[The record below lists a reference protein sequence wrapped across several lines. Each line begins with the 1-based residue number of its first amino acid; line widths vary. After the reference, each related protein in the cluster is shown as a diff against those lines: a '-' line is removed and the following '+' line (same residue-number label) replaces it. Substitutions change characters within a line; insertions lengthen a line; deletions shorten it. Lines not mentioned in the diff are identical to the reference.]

1 MTTPVIAPESLPYPI
16 TIDQLIA
23 PIGSAVKKGEKL
35 FAYKFW
41 YMVEIASSPDE
52 DDGNGGQ
59 HPKKQVRESI
69 EFFESPFEGDLV
81 SWEVDTGDEVASA
94 RQIICEIMRPCNHD
108 VVYGGLC
115 TMCGKEVDENDQMEA
130 SLAISHTDTNLKVSR
145 KEAKDMEFFLKQRLR
160 QSKKLVLVVDLDQTV
175 IHCGVDP
182 TIGEWKKDP
191 SNPNYEAL
199 KDVQMF
205 ALDEEAIVPPMYM
218 GPRPPERK
226 CWYFVKVRPGLKEF
240 FEKVAPL
247 YEMHIYTM
255 ATRAYAFQITK
266 IIDPDGSLFGD
277 RILSRDENGS
287 LTQKSLERLFPT
299 DQSMVIVIDDRG
311 DVWNWC
317 SNLIKVVPYN
327 FFVGVGDINSNFL
340 PRQQSGLL
348 QLGRRTH
355 KKPQESDELLTDI
368 MDTEKKLQEKID
380 EEVKRQEE
388 KLNHQLTNADEAG
401 QKESKEEFTKKLE
414 YSASLEVQ
422 QQNRPLATLQKHMH
436 NQRLLVDDDDELNY
450 LKNTLEKIHHEYY
463 NLLDEGKEHGAD
475 IQQLVP
481 TMKGKVFEN
490 CYFVFSGL
498 IPLGTN
504 IRRADIV
511 LWTGMFGAVTSS
523 DIDDNTTH
531 VITKTPGTY
540 KARIA
545 KGFKE
550 NIKVVHPDWVFE
562 CLVTWTH
569 VDEKPYELII
579 QDPASEE
586 EVGDFKRKMENRRL
600 MEEQRRERFESD
612 ALMKSAQDNT
622 LNLFAGGTSWLNDDE
637 DEDEISEDDD
647 DSDEDDEEIN
657 ELDGNDNHDGHDA
670 DGNHQNDHNKESDR
684 NELSANQEDQEGK
697 ERKEQDQHPR
707 GERSEEQSM
716 EPESIKRSLI
726 DSDAQSLENQQ
737 TQKKPHVENSGGT
750 REEDSESDL
759 EEELLNAL
767 DA

>member
-1 MTTPVIAPESLPYPI
+1 MATPVIAPESLPYPI

-23 PIGSAVKKGEKL
+23 PIGSTVKKGQRL

-52 DDGNGGQ
+52 NDGNGGAQ
-59 HPKKQVRESI
+59 HSKKTVRESI

-81 SWEVDTGDEVASA
+81 SWEVDRGDEVASA
-94 RQIICEIMRPCNHD
+94 RQVICEIMRPCNHD

-130 SLAISHTDTNLKVSR
+130 NLAISHTDTNLKVSR
-145 KEAKDMEFFLKQRLR
+145 KEAEDMEHFLKQRLR

-191 SNPNYEAL
+191 SNPNYETL

-205 ALDEEAIVPPMYM
+205 SLEEEPIVPPMYM
-218 GPRPPERK
+218 GPRLPERK
-226 CWYFVKVRPGLKEF
+226 CWYFVKVRPGLREF
-240 FEKVAPL
+240 FAQLAPL

-255 ATRAYAFQITK
+255 ATRTYALEIAK

-317 SNLIKVVPYN
+317 PNLIKVVPYN

-368 MDTEKKLQEKID
+368 MDTEKRLQEKID

-388 KLNHQLTNADEAG
+388 KLSHQLTTNDEPVQG
-401 QKESKEEFTKKLE
+401 ESKEQLTKKLE

-436 NQRLLVDDDDELNY
+436 NQRLLVDDDDELYY
-450 LKNTLEKIHHEYY
+450 LKDTLAKIHRKYY
-463 NLLDEGKEHGAD
+463 KLLDEGNENSAD
-475 IQQLVP
+475 IQSLVP
-481 TMKGKVFEN
+481 TMKGQVFKD

-511 LWTGMFGAVTSS
+511 LWTGMFGAITSS
-523 DIDDNTTH
+523 EIDENTTH

-545 KGFKE
+545 KGFNE
-550 NIKVVHPDWVFE
+550 NVKVVHPDWVFE

-579 QDPASEE
+579 QDPATEE
-586 EVGDFKRKMENRRL
+586 EIQDFKRKIEQRHL
-600 MEEQRRERFESD
+600 IEEQRREQFESE
-612 ALMKSAQDNT
+612 ALMKTAQDST
-622 LNLFAGGTSWLNDDE
+622 LNLFAGGTSWLNDE
-637 DEDEISEDDD
+637 DEEISEDEEDD
-647 DSDEDDEEIN
+647 NDDEE
-657 ELDGNDNHDGHDA
+657 EEEEEDVA
-670 DGNHQNDHNKESDR
+670 DGGYGANDIPDGGNEDNRNKENDSDR
-684 NELSANQEDQEGK
+684 APINQQDQQDQKQDQGGEKPQEQTKDPESLKRALQNSDSQSSEDQPSQK
-697 ERKEQDQHPR
+697 KVH
-707 GERSEEQSM
+707 
-716 EPESIKRSLI
+716 
-726 DSDAQSLENQQ
+726 LENS
-737 TQKKPHVENSGGT
+737 KGN
-750 REEDSESDL
+750 REDDSESDL

>member
-16 TIDQLIA
+16 TIDRLIA
-23 PIGSAVKKGEKL
+23 PIGSTVKKGQRL
-35 FAYKFW
+35 FAYQFW
-41 YMVEIASSPDE
+41 YMVEIANSPDE
-52 DDGNGGQ
+52 NDGNGGTQ
-59 HPKKQVRESI
+59 HSKKTVRESI

-81 SWEVDTGDEVASA
+81 SWEVDKGDEIASA
-94 RQIICEIMRPCNHD
+94 RQVICEIMRPCNHD
-108 VVYGGLC
+108 VIYGGLC
-115 TMCGKEVDENDQMEA
+115 TMCGKEVDENDQVEA
-130 SLAISHTDTNLKVSR
+130 SLAVSHTDTNLKVSR
-145 KEAKDMEFFLKQRLR
+145 KEAEDMEHFLKERLR
-160 QSKKLVLVVDLDQTV
+160 HSKKLVLVVDLDQTV

-182 TIGEWKKDP
+182 TIGEWKRDP
-191 SNPNYEAL
+191 SNPNYETL

-205 ALDEEAIVPPMYM
+205 ALEEEPIVPPMYM
-218 GPRPPERK
+218 GPRLPERK
-226 CWYFVKVRPGLKEF
+226 CWYFVKVRPGLREF
-240 FEKVAPL
+240 FAQVAPL

-255 ATRAYAFQITK
+255 ATRAYALEIAK

-340 PRQQSGLL
+340 PRQQSGIL

-388 KLNHQLTNADEAG
+388 KLNHQLTTNDEQVQG
-401 QKESKEEFTKKLE
+401 ESKEQLTKKLE

-436 NQRLLVDDDDELNY
+436 NQRLLVDDDDELYY
-450 LKNTLEKIHHEYY
+450 LKDTLARIHRKYY
-463 NLLDEGKEHGAD
+463 KLLDEGDEKDAD
-475 IQQLVP
+475 IQLLVP
-481 TMKGKVFEN
+481 TMKGQVFQD
-490 CYFVFSGL
+490 CHFVFSGL

-511 LWTGMFGAVTSS
+511 LWTEMFGAVTSS
-523 DIDDNTTH
+523 EIDENTTH

-545 KGFKE
+545 KGFNE

-579 QDPASEE
+579 QDPVTEE
-586 EVGDFKRKMENRRL
+586 EIEDFKRKVEQRHL
-600 MEEQRRERFESD
+600 IEEQRREQLESEVM
-612 ALMKSAQDNT
+612 MKTAQDST
-622 LNLFAGGTSWLNDDE
+622 LNLFAGGTSWLNDDDDDDELSEDDEDENVNGE
-637 DEDEISEDDD
+637 DEDDGGDDD
-647 DSDEDDEEIN
+647 NGTPSVGEEDVSNEE
-657 ELDGNDNHDGHDA
+657 NDVYRLPVNQHD
-670 DGNHQNDHNKESDR
+670 QK
-684 NELSANQEDQEGK
+684 
-697 ERKEQDQHPR
+697 QDQQG
-707 GERSEEQSM
+707 GEFQEQVKDRDSLKRTLQYSDTN
-716 EPESIKRSLI
+716 SIEGQPS
-726 DSDAQSLENQQ
+726 
-737 TQKKPHVENSGGT
+737 QKKASLRSTKDNGED
-750 REEDSESDL
+750 DSESDL